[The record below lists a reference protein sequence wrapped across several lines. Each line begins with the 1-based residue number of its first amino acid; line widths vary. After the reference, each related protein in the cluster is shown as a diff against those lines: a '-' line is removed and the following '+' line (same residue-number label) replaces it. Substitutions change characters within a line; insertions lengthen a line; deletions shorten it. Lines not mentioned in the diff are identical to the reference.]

1 MPAGTHTLETNVFIH
16 FQTVFLL
23 RFSAVR
29 RPHRAAAAAFVGA
42 KNQVARSAAVR
53 FGTSRAMTDPYNN
66 PDALPSATIDAIITR
81 LEERGRHPFFLAAIN
96 EYAAVLERDR
106 KLSILELGCGT
117 GVVIRHIETLVHPS
131 SALRAADISLQ
142 FLQGPPPPER
152 AVSSSISQFEKPRK
166 IAFQSRLGS
175 SGI

>member
-1 MPAGTHTLETNVFIH
+1 MCARKVDFAVCVALRPVDCSDRMPAGTHTLETNVFIH

-66 PDALPSATIDAIITR
+66 PDALPSATIDAIITGFGQCDLPAAGR
-81 LEERGRHPFFLAAIN
+81 ARG
-96 EYAAVLERDR
+96 
-106 KLSILELGCGT
+106 ST
-117 GVVIRHIETLVHPS
+117 S
-131 SALRAADISLQ
+131 SSPSLQ
-142 FLQGPPPPER
+142 V
-152 AVSSSISQFEKPRK
+152 A
-166 IAFQSRLGS
+166 
-175 SGI
+175 